1 MSIWKTN
8 NGMRIRDAPNG
19 MILWLQRIGNSG
31 GNGCSEFSASRE
43 TVSLAPFPTSPTS
56 RHSSYCSSHTTT
68 SPAGSLRPFRLDLPY
83 NNFSGEVPVA
93 VNGLTHLLTLR
104 LEENRFTGSISGLNL
119 QNLQD
124 FNVSGNHF
132 SGEIPKSLSGFP
144 ESAFAQNQ
152 ALCGSPVKETC
163 KNSFSDPTWPASENG
178 AIASPLIPG
187 IVEEFFEEGSA
198 MLAERLGNDECTGQS
213 TSGLFICA
221 VCQVDLAPSEG
232 ISVHAGGIFS
242 TSSKPWQGPFL
253 CADCRNKK
261 DAMEGKRPSGVKV
274 A

>member
-1 MSIWKTN
+1 MEC
-8 NGMRIRDAPNG
+8 IRDAPNG

-31 GNGCSEFSASRE
+31 GTGLVRVTHWFDSAPSSQPQEKPSLWHHSR
-43 TVSLAPFPTSPTS
+43 PPSPTS

-68 SPAGSLRPFRLDLPY
+68 SPAGSLRPFRLDLSY

-93 VNGLTHLLTLR
+93 VNALTHLLTLR

-187 IVEEFFEEGSA
+187 TPNPNHHSSILLINYFSGS
-198 MLAERLGNDECTGQS
+198 
-213 TSGLFICA
+213 
-221 VCQVDLAPSEG
+221 
-232 ISVHAGGIFS
+232 
-242 TSSKPWQGPFL
+242 GPAIL
-253 CADCRNKK
+253 LINYQR
-261 DAMEGKRPSGVKV
+261 SYQL
-274 A
+274 

>member
-1 MSIWKTN
+1 MQYPIPYPYSCNRGEFYPSFKGQFNQEAVRRTLMSVWKTN

-31 GNGCSEFSASRE
+31 ASRE

-68 SPAGSLRPFRLDLPY
+68 SPAGSLRPFRLDLSY

-187 IVEEFFEEGSA
+187 TPNPNHHSSILLINYFSGS
-198 MLAERLGNDECTGQS
+198 
-213 TSGLFICA
+213 
-221 VCQVDLAPSEG
+221 
-232 ISVHAGGIFS
+232 
-242 TSSKPWQGPFL
+242 GPAIL
-253 CADCRNKK
+253 LINYQR
-261 DAMEGKRPSGVKV
+261 SYQL
-274 A
+274 

>member
-1 MSIWKTN
+1 
-8 NGMRIRDAPNG
+8 MRIRDAPNG

-31 GNGCSEFSASRE
+31 GNGWYWMTLISRARSSHLLVWLSSEFSASRE

-68 SPAGSLRPFRLDLPY
+68 SPAGSLRPFRLDLSY
-83 NNFSGEVPVA
+83 NNFSGEVPVAVA

-187 IVEEFFEEGSA
+187 TP
-198 MLAERLGNDECTGQS
+198 NPT
-213 TSGLFICA
+213 T
-221 VCQVDLAPSEG
+221 
-232 ISVHAGGIFS
+232 
-242 TSSKPWQGPFL
+242 T
-253 CADCRNKK
+253 
-261 DAMEGKRPSGVKV
+261 V
-274 A
+274 ASC